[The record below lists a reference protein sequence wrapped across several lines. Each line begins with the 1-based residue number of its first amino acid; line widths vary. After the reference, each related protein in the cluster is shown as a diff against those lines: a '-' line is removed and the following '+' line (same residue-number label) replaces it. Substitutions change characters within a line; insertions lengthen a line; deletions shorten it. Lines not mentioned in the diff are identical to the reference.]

1 VRRRR
6 RSLGAS
12 LAPSLLVLALAPT
25 AYAQS
30 SPEPPVRDA
39 RIGQLRLLLTAY
51 IDSLHA
57 AGVEE
62 VFTLG
67 RGGNAPKDPIEKM
80 SCVLDGSFRNPE
92 AMRVSAAVR
101 SWGRSIR
108 WTFRELGEPLADR
121 IVIERSSHTAR
132 IYHGEELLFETVVAT
147 GDPAIGKET
156 PTGRYHVL
164 YVDWRPL
171 SRWKRGNVPYG
182 HDYNPYGARQIPF
195 FQDWTMHGNNAPSAL
210 GRDISKGC
218 VRFHN
223 VEIMVLAE
231 LVQAVRTR
239 LEVRP

>member
-1 VRRRR
+1 MNRTRRT
-6 RSLGAS
+6 LGAVLTGVLVV
-12 LAPSLLVLALAPT
+12 LAPARPIV
-25 AYAQS
+25 AQS
-30 SPEPPVRDA
+30 SPSGTPATSPA
-39 RIGQLRLLLTAY
+39 AALRSVLTAY

-67 RGGNAPKDPIEKM
+67 VGGNAPEDPIEKM
-80 SCVLDGSFRNPE
+80 SRVLDGSFRNPE
-92 AMRVSAAVR
+92 ALRISEAVR
-101 SWGRSIR
+101 SWGRTLR

-121 IVIERSSHTAR
+121 VVIERSTHTAR
-132 IYHGEELLFETVVAT
+132 VFHGEELLFETVVAT

-164 YVDWRPL
+164 YVDWRPI

-210 GRDISKGC
+210 GKDISKGC

-223 VEIMVLAE
+223 AEIMVLAE

-239 LEVRP
+239 VEVRP